1 MTLIKDIALSY
12 VKDEVL
18 TELRSDPNI
27 NRLINSIAGLPTLD
41 AGDTEKKFK
50 INTKPNKIIYPEELE
65 GSKEFDTFM
74 QFDIVEYKN
83 RKAVE
88 ETKSTQT
95 DSGSPNADVINASGN
110 SIKDIISNTITDITK
125 IGSNIIGN
133 VSANAT
139 PEKSADVM
147 GTISADLVSTIC
159 LYQPQNLAVI
169 YDRQWS
175 QDELGMAE
183 DIFKTAGSKTID
195 GLLAGV
201 KGLAGRIKHKTIEKL
216 AGAAGSATGTNI
228 QGAAE
233 QKLGRILNPN
243 LALLFKAIRFRA
255 FQFSFM
261 FSPRNENEV
270 VNSLAIIKVFKY
282 WSSPDTANA
291 VLKYPAL
298 FKIRMMKNN
307 GLSTEE
313 NDKLFS
319 FRPAALTNM
328 TLDYSPNSIWAT
340 FKGGAPVSFRM
351 DLAFTETEIITRSTI
366 YDPKNKNMVGA

>member
-201 KGLAGRIKHKTIEKL
+201 KGLAGRIKHKTVEKL